1 MATIYMNRGI
11 WYITAS
17 YDKQRLTRS
26 LRTKDK
32 QVAKKLKPLIELEL
46 LEELTGVTT
55 RRRNLPFDEIVH
67 KYLYAEH
74 NWTSKTKEL
83 NSYILNA
90 HASGK
95 PLPSQPTTK
104 AIHTRVINICW
115 NWALKNR
122 LIKKAY
128 KIEGDTKGETRSR
141 VLSKNELNKLFE
153 NITDNQFNKFVRF
166 AYYTGARSG
175 EIRRISKE
183 NVFNE
188 YILAYGKTGKRIIK
202 LNTQAQE
209 IINSLDS
216 LWNYS
221 KNYVSHKFKK
231 EVRRLEIRNARFH
244 DLRRTFG
251 YNLIK
256 QGRPIYEVSKL
267 LGHSSVT
274 TTERHYAP
282 LLTTEIEDFLL

>member
-46 LEELTGVTT
+46 LEELTGVIT

-67 KYLYAEH
+67 RYLSAEH

-83 NSYILNA
+83 NSYILKA

-141 VLSKNELNKLFE
+141 VLSKNELNKLFK

-175 EIRRISKE
+175 EIRRISNE

-188 YILAYGKTGKRIIK
+188 YILAFGKTGQRIIK
-202 LNTQAQE
+202 LNPQAQE
-209 IINSLDS
+209 IISRCEP
-216 LWNYS
+216 LWDYS
-221 KNYVSHKFKK
+221 KEYVSHKFKK

-282 LLTTEIEDFLL
+282 LLTTEIEDFVL

>member
-74 NWTSKTKEL
+74 NWTSKTKKL
-83 NSYILNA
+83 NSYIFNA

-282 LLTTEIEDFLL
+282 LLTTEIEDFVL